1 MMNLRWIA
9 LAAVAALL
17 TACGTTAD
25 RPASG
30 AGTGPELREEAYQY
44 LAGEAGQVYRLAPDD
59 SEIRILAY
67 RAGALAEQGHNHV
80 VTVPAFRGR
89 AWLPE
94 EGLAEARFDLVAEL
108 ADLEVDPP
116 EARAELGHTFGKPFT
131 AEQRQGTRANMLGD
145 GLLQADRHPRLGLRS
160 VEVRGALPRP
170 VVKMAITLHGV
181 TREQWVPLA
190 METEG
195 DRLVA
200 EGRFLIRHGDFGLE
214 PFTALGGLLA
224 VQERIMVEF
233 RVEGRP
239 VAGDG

>member
-1 MMNLRWIA
+1 MMNPRFIPLT
-9 LAAVAALL
+9 AAVALL
-17 TACGTTAD
+17 AGCGTTAD
-25 RPASG
+25 RPTSG
-30 AGTGPELREEAYQY
+30 AGAGPELREEAYQY
-44 LAGEAGQVYRLAPDD
+44 LAGEEGQVYRLDPDD
-59 SEIRILAY
+59 SEVRILAY

-116 EARAELGHTFGKPFT
+116 KARAELGHTFGKPFT
-131 AEQRQGTRANMLGD
+131 EEQREGTRDNMLGD
-145 GLLQADRHPRLGLRS
+145 GLLQAERHPHLALRS

-170 VVKMAITLHGV
+170 VVKMAVTLHGV

-200 EGRFLIRHGDFGLE
+200 EGRFLIRHGDFDLE
-214 PFTALGGLLA
+214 PFSALGGLLA
-224 VQERIMVEF
+224 VEERIMVEF
-233 RVEGRP
+233 RIQGRP
-239 VAGDG
+239 LDDGG

>member
-1 MMNLRWIA
+1 MRTRHWLTL
-9 LAAVAALL
+9 LAAALFIGG
-17 TACGTTAD
+17 CGTATE
-25 RPASG
+25 RPA
-30 AGTGPELREEAYQY
+30 ANAVEPELHEAAYQR
-44 LAGEAGQVYRLAPDD
+44 LADEPGQVYRLEPAD

-80 VTVPAFRGR
+80 VTVPAFEGR

-94 EGLAEARFDLVAEL
+94 EGLADARFDLVAEL

-116 EARAELGHTFGKPFT
+116 EARAALGHTFGKPFT
-131 AEQRQGTRANMLGD
+131 AEQRQGTRANMLGE
-145 GLLQADRHPRLGLRS
+145 GLLEAERHPRLGLRS

-195 DRLVA
+195 ERLVA
-200 EGRFLIRHGDFGLE
+200 EGRLLIRHGDFGLE

-224 VQERIMVEF
+224 VQERILVEF
-233 RVEGRP
+233 HVEGRP
-239 VAGDG
+239 VQGDG

>member
-1 MMNLRWIA
+1 MISLRSMA
-9 LAAVAALL
+9 LAAAAALL

-25 RPASG
+25 RSAPDPA
-30 AGTGPELREEAYQY
+30 AEPELREAAYQR
-44 LAGEAGQVYRLAPDD
+44 LAGEAGQVYQLDPAD
-59 SEIRILAY
+59 SEVRILAY

-80 VTVPAFRGR
+80 VTASAFRGR

-94 EGLAEARFDLVAEL
+94 EGLEDARFDLVAEL

-131 AEQRQGTRANMLGD
+131 EEQREGTRDNMLGD
-145 GLLQADRHPRLGLRS
+145 GLLQAERHPRLGLRS

-170 VVKMAITLHGV
+170 VVKMAVTLHGV

-200 EGRFLIRHGDFGLE
+200 EGRFLIRHGDFDLE
-214 PFTALGGLLA
+214 PFSALGGLLA

-233 RVEGRP
+233 RIQGRP
-239 VAGDG
+239 VDGEG

>member
-1 MMNLRWIA
+1 MRTLPSIP
-9 LAAVAALL
+9 LLAVALL
-17 TACGTTAD
+17 VGGCGTATERPGTAE
-25 RPASG
+25 
-30 AGTGPELREEAYQY
+30 TEPELREAAYQR
-44 LAGEAGQVYRLAPDD
+44 LADESGQVYRLEPAD

-80 VTVPAFRGR
+80 VTVPAFEGR

-94 EGLAEARFDLVAEL
+94 EGLADARFDLVADL

-116 EARAELGHTFGKPFT
+116 EAREALGHTFGKPFT
-131 AEQRQGTRANMLGD
+131 SEQRQGTRDNMLGE
-145 GLLQADRHPRLGLRS
+145 GLLEAERYPQLGLRS

-190 METEG
+190 METED

-200 EGRFLIRHGDFGLE
+200 EGRLLIRHDDFGLE

-224 VQERIMVEF
+224 VQERILVEF

-239 VAGDG
+239 VEGDD